1 MPVAQRSDA
10 LTVQL
15 HCVADLVPYLG
26 DLQHGGAVWWAAVV
40 PGKGVFLAASHIGPP
55 AMHALG
61 IDAAWLSS
69 VPNFLDRAFS
79 AT

>member
-1 MPVAQRSDA
+1 LTRAVLLVVPVGQRSDA
-10 LTVQL
+10 LTVRL

-26 DLQHGGAVWWAAVV
+26 DLQHV
-40 PGKGVFLAASHIGPP
+40 PGKRVFLATSHIGPP
-55 AMHALG
+55 ALHARG